1 MEEAYPIGESC
12 TTIGDS
18 PTTNPLQ
25 GLDLQT
31 ASLMLNLQIQFLTFY
46 DDAFKVELASMI
58 QSELKIMKLLEYF

>member
-18 PTTNPLQ
+18 PTTNSLQ

-31 ASLMLNLQIQFLTFY
+31 ALMLNLQIQFLTFY

-58 QSELKIMKLLEYF
+58 QSELKIMKLLG

>member
-31 ASLMLNLQIQFLTFY
+31 ALMLNLQIQFLTFMMM
-46 DDAFKVELASMI
+46 L
-58 QSELKIMKLLEYF
+58 LKLNLLL